1 MKRVL
6 FACCLTLGLVACTST
21 DRYNAIATS
30 CQTYAVALN
39 TAASLNSAGKL
50 SPATVAKIDASV
62 APAKAVCSGTAPTDD
77 PKAVQKISDAVIA
90 VLTAQKE
97 AN

>member
-1 MKRVL
+1 MKRLL
-6 FACCLTLGLVACTST
+6 FVSCLAFGLVACSTT

-50 SPATVAKIDASV
+50 SPDTVKKIDATVA
-62 APAKAVCSGTAPTDD
+62 PARGICSGTAPTDD